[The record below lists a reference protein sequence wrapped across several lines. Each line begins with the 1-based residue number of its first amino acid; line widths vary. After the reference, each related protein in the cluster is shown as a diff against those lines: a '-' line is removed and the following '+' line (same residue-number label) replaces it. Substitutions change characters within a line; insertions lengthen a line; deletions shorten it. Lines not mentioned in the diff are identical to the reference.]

1 MRLEPSSDR
10 RGRWAEAMGFLSLG
24 LALVFALPLALPLTM
39 VLAVPRP
46 AAAREPAA
54 RPADDELTREA
65 LEQKQKQRRQVLNGQ
80 QQQVDQTT
88 AHYENQWRPLLWAEL
103 DRARRICGDLPP
115 DARRAILAAGTKALQ
130 STARQF
136 AEQQFGARP
145 HQPID
150 VPESIRAGVVA
161 AMEKVA
167 PADAFATYN
176 KEHADRQRRR
186 ARAAQG
192 VVVVNL
198 DQRLLLVEPQRRA
211 IAADLEKQWQPA
223 WNVASRE
230 QPFVNNQS
238 PAPDYAA
245 KSIEPHLDDRQRADW
260 KNWCEQAGWQKH
272 NLSGNG
278 MSNTQLWH
286 DNVVQQAD
294 PWWSP

>member
-1 MRLEPSSDR
+1 MFPSQSAPGWWR
-10 RGRWAEAMGFLSLG
+10 R
-24 LALVFALPLALPLTM
+24 
-39 VLAVPRP
+39 
-46 AAAREPAA
+46 
-54 RPADDELTREA
+54 
-65 LEQKQKQRRQVLNGQ
+65 
-80 QQQVDQTT
+80 
-88 AHYENQWRPLLWAEL
+88 
-103 DRARRICGDLPP
+103 C
-115 DARRAILAAGTKALQ
+115 
-130 STARQF
+130 
-136 AEQQFGARP
+136 
-145 HQPID
+145 
-150 VPESIRAGVVA
+150 
-161 AMEKVA
+161 
-167 PADAFATYN
+167 